1 MKFFKIKK
9 IAEQL
14 KPTMPKPTTEPANG
28 YEWSWD
34 VNSAQWIQV
43 PVNNN
48 KSYNVTDS
56 NYNSNTNSQSS
67 STATSY
73 TTASLRVTDN
83 VIACLNQFLA
93 GDDFND
99 GILFI
104 NGLKFKPTAKMY
116 DDGLVK
122 YAGYDFM
129 NGSLVKITAKG
140 LDYLKNHEQKIYN
153 KLKKQ
158 IDASEIDI
166 IPSTIPGFDNPV
178 GSIPIVDGAY
188 DADAK
193 KFAEKEIKAVKWY
206 NIELEKDE
214 AEKLKLFLKEN
225 KVKYEVSEVEK
236 NGKNIIHFEMQLR
249 PELLEKVSSFIDNNI
264 NKIFKKAAENDL
276 DLDHVWSIIYKFSD
290 DDIREYMVTDKDE
303 NGRYTLLNL
312 KDNNNGNITLDSY
325 WKVSERF
332 IRENVKSGKMLLT
345 YDY

>member
-83 VIACLNQFLA
+83 IVACLNQFLA

-99 GILFI
+99 GILLV

-122 YAGYDFM
+122 YAGYDFV

-140 LDYLKNHEQKIYN
+140 LDYIKNHEQKIYN

-193 KFAEKEIKAVKWY
+193 KFAKDEDIMKPEQMSHVIDMLENKYYDEIYKAYKDKNLDKKLKEILINEDLRVDDTTFGRI
-206 NIELEKDE
+206 IEYFDV
-214 AEKLKLFLKEN
+214 LFL
-225 KVKYEVSEVEK
+225 
-236 NGKNIIHFEMQLR
+236 
-249 PELLEKVSSFIDNNI
+249 
-264 NKIFKKAAENDL
+264 
-276 DLDHVWSIIYKFSD
+276 
-290 DDIREYMVTDKDE
+290 
-303 NGRYTLLNL
+303 
-312 KDNNNGNITLDSY
+312 
-325 WKVSERF
+325 
-332 IRENVKSGKMLLT
+332 
-345 YDY
+345 

>member
-56 NYNSNTNSQSS
+56 NYNSNTNSQYS

-73 TTASLRVTDN
+73 TTASLRVTNN

-99 GILFI
+99 GILFV

-214 AEKLKLFLKEN
+214 AEKLKSFLKEN
-225 KVKYEVSEVEK
+225 NVKYEVSEVERD
-236 NGKNIIHFEMQLR
+236 GKNIIHFEMQLR
-249 PELLEKVSSFIDNNI
+249 PMILQSVSSFIDNNI
-264 NKIFKKAAENDL
+264 KIPKKA
-276 DLDHVWSIIYKFSD
+276 SK
-290 DDIREYMVTDKDE
+290 DDIMTSEEMNHVIDILENKYYNEIYEAYEDKNLDKKLKEILINEDLRVDDTTFCRIIEYFDV
-303 NGRYTLLNL
+303 LFL
-312 KDNNNGNITLDSY
+312 
-325 WKVSERF
+325 
-332 IRENVKSGKMLLT
+332 
-345 YDY
+345 